1 LSVSVFLLAICS
13 ARIVRDS
20 ASWRQEVTN
29 IVDYYNLRILADEEG
44 SMTANV
50 ELNDAEHHKRK
61 LFLNGQY
68 VGLGKAIDPENLRR
82 LEGLG
87 EAINLENLRR
97 LEGLGKAINPENLR
111 RLESLGETI
120 NPENLRRLEGLGEAI
135 NPENL
140 RRLEGLGKALNPV
153 NLQRLEGLGKAIN
166 PENLQRL
173 EGLDMPINPV
183 NLRRLEGLG
192 KAINPENLRR
202 LESLAK
208 ALIQSNALSQ
218 SSQDNAAEYE
228 PEPDFDLSAIVPG
241 FNAVFME
248 ALKYTSRSGL
258 AKCLAPPGFEAC
270 FEWLFSPSID
280 RAFDLTP
287 KPEKRSPI
295 LEYEEAQSC
304 HRDDVPTQ
312 QEYQDMNPRRDLQF
326 MKLFFTGVSLVAF
339 PTAPLIGGLAGLLM
353 SMAVTPTRVIRSNC
367 PFKFR
372 L

>member
-1 LSVSVFLLAICS
+1 V
-13 ARIVRDS
+13 
-20 ASWRQEVTN
+20 
-29 IVDYYNLRILADEEG
+29 
-44 SMTANV
+44 
-50 ELNDAEHHKRK
+50 
-61 LFLNGQY
+61 
-68 VGLGKAIDPENLRR
+68 
-82 LEGLG
+82 
-87 EAINLENLRR
+87 NLRR

-120 NPENLRRLEGLGEAI
+120 NPENLRRLDGLGTAI

-140 RRLEGLGKALNPV
+140 RRLEG
-153 NLQRLEGLGKAIN
+153 
-166 PENLQRL
+166 
-173 EGLDMPINPV
+173 
-183 NLRRLEGLG
+183 
-192 KAINPENLRR
+192 
-202 LESLAK
+202 LAK